1 MQGLIIGIIII
12 TFLYNVY
19 KNFKKEMEKAKARGQ
34 DAEAIAEA
42 KRRAEVLERKQK
54 SVYQPVVQQDYQTT
68 YDQAVEKEYNPVT
81 VSENNRE
88 DYFRERA
95 KAKELRDAKSNNL
108 KKPISDYYNPEL
120 PVAEV
125 ITNRKIHQPHNHA
138 FKFPQTKA
146 KHLAADFNFRQ
157 ALIYDAI
164 LRRPE
169 Y

>member
-19 KNFKKEMEKAKARGQ
+19 KNFKKEMDKAKARGQ
-34 DAEAIAEA
+34 DAEAIAQA
-42 KRRAEVLERKQK
+42 KMRAEALERKRK
-54 SVYQPVVQQDYQTT
+54 SVYQPVVTPSYETA
-68 YDQAVEKEYNPVT
+68 YDQTVAEEFTPVPVLET
-81 VSENNRE
+81 NRQ

-95 KAKELRDAKSNNL
+95 KAKELRDAKSQNL

-125 ITNRKIHQPHNHA
+125 VTNRQIHAPHNHS
-138 FKFPQTKA
+138 FKFPHPKA
-146 KHLAADFNFRQ
+146 HQLAHDFNFRQ

>member
-1 MQGLIIGIIII
+1 MKGLIIGIIII

-19 KNFKKEMEKAKARGQ
+19 RNFKKEMDKAKARGK

-42 KRRAEVLERKQK
+42 KLRAESLERKQK
-54 SVYQPVVQQDYQTT
+54 SVYQPVVQQNYQTT
-68 YDQAVEKEYNPVT
+68 YDQALAEEYTPVP
-81 VSENNRE
+81 VSENNRQ

-95 KAKELRDAKSNNL
+95 KAKELRDAKSNNK

-120 PVAEV
+120 PAAEV
-125 ITNRKIHQPHNHA
+125 VTNRAIHAPHNHS
-138 FKFPQTKA
+138 FKFPQSKVH
-146 KHLAADFNFRQ
+146 HLAHDFNFRQ